1 MSNILFLLS
10 DDAMVHYTRQ
20 VLAPDHSDIELE
32 VAFFLKAVELLPNRI
47 ARGLEIVAARAGT
60 ALAIK
65 QAQPNI
71 AVVEIPITS
80 FDIIRVI
87 TEGRLQG
94 KNIAIVTYTN
104 MILGIDS
111 LTEILDVTI
120 RQYVLQYGHS
130 FEEAVLAACRN
141 GAEVILGGGRV
152 VEAANRHQLPCALI
166 KIGKES
172 LLQAAREAKQIQ
184 QALEIEAAKRGF
196 FSTILDY
203 AYDGIVTIDQEH
215 NITAFNPAAQK
226 IIKMNKIKALG
237 QPVEKIIPQLHLEK
251 VAARRQDDV
260 HRMIDV
266 NGARI
271 MCNKVPIVVNGKSF
285 GAVATFQDISKI
297 QQMEAVIRQE
307 IYARGH
313 IARFTFNDIIGGSRE
328 IADAIETAKD
338 FAATNFSILILGE
351 TGTGKEVFAQS
362 IHNASKRRR
371 GPFVAINCAALPAH
385 ILESEL
391 FGYVGGAFTGANKE
405 GKPGLFEIA
414 HGGTIFLD
422 EIAEMD
428 YVNQGRLLRVLQ
440 EKTVVRLGSHKVLP
454 IDVRII
460 AATNK
465 DLERF
470 ITDNKFRDD
479 LYYRLNVLSL
489 ELPPLRIRSEDIH
502 LYAQTFLHE
511 FSAGAVR
518 NFTFAADALA
528 FFAEYSW
535 PGNIREL
542 SNLMQR
548 ITATAKTA
556 VIDRAFL
563 TRILKTRKGASPPA
577 AARESRVEREI
588 KAALAQTKGNYSAAA
603 KLLGIHRMTLRR
615 RMLKLNINDY

>member
-1 MSNILFLLS
+1 
-10 DDAMVHYTRQ
+10 MVHYTRQ
-20 VLAPDHSDIELE
+20 VLAPGHSDIELE

-47 ARGLEIVAARAGT
+47 AQGLEIVAARAGT

-65 QAQPNI
+65 QAQLNI

-94 KNIAIVTYTN
+94 KNIAIVTYSN

-120 RQYVLQYGHS
+120 RQYVLQYGQS

-196 FSTILDY
+196 FSTIMDY

-215 NITAFNPAAQK
+215 TITAFNPAAQK
-226 IIKMNKIKALG
+226 IIKINKTKALG
-237 QPVEKIIPQLHLEK
+237 QPVEKIIPQLHLER

-297 QQMEAVIRQE
+297 QQMEAIIRQE

-313 IARFTFNDIIGGSRE
+313 IARFTFDDIIGRSGA
-328 IADAIETAKD
+328 ITDAIETAKD

-362 IHNASKRRR
+362 IHNGSKRCR

-440 EKTVVRLGSHKVLP
+440 EKTVVRLGSHRVLP

-465 DLERF
+465 DLESF

-489 ELPPLRIRSEDIH
+489 ELPPLRIRSEDIR
-502 LYAQTFLHE
+502 LYAKTFLHE
-511 FSAGAVR
+511 FSDGAVR
-518 NFTFAADALA
+518 NFTFTADALE

-556 VIDRAFL
+556 VIDRTFL
-563 TRILKTRKGASPPA
+563 TRILKTRRGASPPA